1 MVIVNLHG
9 VIEPAQSP
17 VIKYAIVPCNFT
29 SLPLQKL
36 LSHPLLIIF
45 TFFYSMVK
53 IKNLKV
59 TFFIFQSQLLNTIRY
74 CT

>member
-45 TFFYSMVK
+45 TFFYSMIK
-53 IKNLKV
+53 IKKLKV
-59 TFFIFQSQLLNTIRY
+59 TFFQLLTSIPQY
-74 CT
+74 Y